1 MRVTNKLNFTNSIQ
15 NTMSGASAL
24 NKLSMQLSSGMKI
37 QDSYEDAS
45 IYIDNTRLEYELKT
59 LEQIKEATSSA
70 KEMTSNSMKA
80 LQDMVKLLENFK
92 VKVTQAA
99 SDSNSQTSREAIA
112 KELEKIKEQIVQ
124 LANTSING
132 QYLFAGAQ
140 LNHKPFD
147 SKGNYFGDK
156 NNVNVVTGAG
166 TESPYN
172 IPGFDLFFKAFA
184 GAQLNH
190 KPFDSKG
197 NYFGDKNN
205 VNVVTGAGTES
216 PYNIPGFD
224 LFFKADGDYQKQITT
239 NESFTDN
246 RYDLNKNPDKKQY
259 LKGNN
264 LWQDLIG
271 LGYVKDKNLEIDKD
285 FDQKDT
291 RLDFPPTTLYVQG
304 VKPDG
309 QSFKSAVLV
318 NPTDK
323 MEDVLEKIGNLYG
336 NTATEKVVDVTINDS
351 GQIQIRDLKEGNNK
365 LDFHAVA
372 YTPQFDDKTEMQEIE
387 TAMQAANPP
396 LSKDD
401 LTNLVMEA
409 AIGNPA
415 RPITDLQSP
424 VQVTI
429 NNQQFEIDLH
439 QTDFIN
445 SKMTDSAGNATN
457 GADYDNTFFEKH
469 GNSVI
474 GNVSQVI
481 QGTNAYATDDTK
493 LSEVMSG
500 NAMDSTLNLTVNS
513 KGGNTYNVTVNLQNS
528 TVSFP
533 DPNNPNQ
540 NITFPITH
548 TNPTTGNNGVVTPP
562 NEITY
567 RQIND
572 IIGMFA
578 SDQVPTQTITPN
590 NGQITNAQYDTLQK
604 LMSDSKSTVNVT
616 MDYRGRISVTDK
628 LSTGTNIGVS
638 LSDSQSGQFPQPP
651 YNHTANQVAGPDM
664 DYRGR
669 ISVTDKLST
678 GTNIGVSLSDSQ
690 SGQFPQPPYNHTA
703 NQVAGPDFS
712 FNANNSLVI
721 DEPNVDVIKDLD
733 LMIEAVLSGNMRAN
747 ADGDNPRN
755 TGMQGALER
764 LDHLSDHINK
774 LNTTMGA
781 YHNNIDNVNMRANAD
796 GDNPRNTGMQGAL
809 ERLDHLSDHINK
821 LNTTMGA
828 YHNNIDNVNTR
839 VTFLGVNVQTLKT
852 KVNDADYGE
861 TLMNLMQTQL
871 AYQASMKA
879 TTTISQLSLLNYM

>member
-172 IPGFDLFFKAFA
+172 IPGFDLFFKA
-184 GAQLNH
+184 
-190 KPFDSKG
+190 
-197 NYFGDKNN
+197 
-205 VNVVTGAGTES
+205 
-216 PYNIPGFD
+216 
-224 LFFKADGDYQKQITT
+224 DGDYQKQITT

-246 RYDLNKNPDKKQY
+246 RHDLSKDPSKKQY
-259 LKGNN
+259 LKGDN

-336 NTATEKVVDVTINDS
+336 NTVTEKVVDVTINDS

-372 YTPQFDDKTEMQEIE
+372 YTPQFDDKTEMQKIE
-387 TAMQAANPP
+387 EAMKAQQPP
-396 LSKDD
+396 MTKDE
-401 LTNLVMEA
+401 LTNAVMQA

-429 NNQQFEIDLH
+429 NNQQFEIYLH

-651 YNHTANQVAGPDM
+651 YNHTANQVAGPD
-664 DYRGR
+664 
-669 ISVTDKLST
+669 
-678 GTNIGVSLSDSQ
+678 
-690 SGQFPQPPYNHTA
+690 
-703 NQVAGPDFS
+703 FS

-733 LMIEAVLSGNMRAN
+733 LMIEAVLSG
-747 ADGDNPRN
+747 
-755 TGMQGALER
+755 
-764 LDHLSDHINK
+764 
-774 LNTTMGA
+774 
-781 YHNNIDNVNMRANAD
+781 NMRANAD

>member
-132 QYLFAGAQ
+132 QYL
-140 LNHKPFD
+140 
-147 SKGNYFGDK
+147 
-156 NNVNVVTGAG
+156 
-166 TESPYN
+166 
-172 IPGFDLFFKAFA
+172 FA

-387 TAMQAANPP
+387 TAMQAAQPP

-429 NNQQFEIDLH
+429 NGQQFEIDLH

-533 DPNNPNQ
+533 DPANPGQ
-540 NITFPITH
+540 TITFPITH

-616 MDYRGRISVTDK
+616 
-628 LSTGTNIGVS
+628 
-638 LSDSQSGQFPQPP
+638 
-651 YNHTANQVAGPDM
+651 M

-781 YHNNIDNVNMRANAD
+781 YHNNIDNVN
-796 GDNPRNTGMQGAL
+796 
-809 ERLDHLSDHINK
+809 
-821 LNTTMGA
+821 
-828 YHNNIDNVNTR
+828 TR

>member
-1 MRVTNKLNFTNSIQ
+1 MRVTNKLNFTNFIQ

-24 NKLSMQLSSGMKI
+24 NKLDMQLSSGMKI

-59 LEQIKEATSSA
+59 LKQIKEATSSA

-172 IPGFDLFFKAFA
+172 IPGFDLFFKA
-184 GAQLNH
+184 
-190 KPFDSKG
+190 
-197 NYFGDKNN
+197 
-205 VNVVTGAGTES
+205 
-216 PYNIPGFD
+216 
-224 LFFKADGDYQKQITT
+224 DGDYQKQITT

-246 RYDLNKNPDKKQY
+246 RYDLSKDPDKKQY

-271 LGYVKDKNLEIDKD
+271 LGYVKDKNLNIDKD
-285 FDQKDT
+285 FEQDDT
-291 RLDFPPTTLYVQG
+291 RLKFPPTTLYVQG

-387 TAMQAANPP
+387 TAMQAAQPP

-401 LTNLVMEA
+401 LTNLVMRA
-409 AIGNPA
+409 AIDNNPA

-424 VQVTI
+424 VQITI

-445 SKMTDSAGNATN
+445 SKMTDTQGNATN

-533 DPNNPNQ
+533 DPANPNQ
-540 NITFPITH
+540 TITFPITH

-628 LSTGTNIGVS
+628 LSTGTNIGIS
-638 LSDSQSGQFPQPP
+638 LSDSQSGHFP
-651 YNHTANQVAGPDM
+651 
-664 DYRGR
+664 
-669 ISVTDKLST
+669 K
-678 GTNIGVSLSDSQ
+678 
-690 SGQFPQPPYNHTA
+690 PPYNHTA

-781 YHNNIDNVNMRANAD
+781 YHNNIDNVN
-796 GDNPRNTGMQGAL
+796 
-809 ERLDHLSDHINK
+809 
-821 LNTTMGA
+821 
-828 YHNNIDNVNTR
+828 TR

-852 KVNDADYGE
+852 KVNDADYSE

>member
-172 IPGFDLFFKAFA
+172 IPGFDLFFKA
-184 GAQLNH
+184 
-190 KPFDSKG
+190 
-197 NYFGDKNN
+197 
-205 VNVVTGAGTES
+205 
-216 PYNIPGFD
+216 
-224 LFFKADGDYQKQITT
+224 DGDYQKQITT

-246 RYDLNKNPDKKQY
+246 RHDLSKDPSKKQY
-259 LKGNN
+259 LKGDN

-372 YTPQFDDKTEMQEIE
+372 YTPQFDDKAEFQKIKE
-387 TAMQAANPP
+387 AMKAQQPP
-396 LSKDD
+396 MTKDE
-401 LTNLVMEA
+401 LTNAVMQA

-651 YNHTANQVAGPDM
+651 YNHTANQVAGPD
-664 DYRGR
+664 
-669 ISVTDKLST
+669 
-678 GTNIGVSLSDSQ
+678 
-690 SGQFPQPPYNHTA
+690 
-703 NQVAGPDFS
+703 FS

-733 LMIEAVLSGNMRAN
+733 LMIEAVLSG
-747 ADGDNPRN
+747 
-755 TGMQGALER
+755 
-764 LDHLSDHINK
+764 
-774 LNTTMGA
+774 
-781 YHNNIDNVNMRANAD
+781 NMRANAD

>member
-172 IPGFDLFFKAFA
+172 IPGFDLFFKA
-184 GAQLNH
+184 
-190 KPFDSKG
+190 
-197 NYFGDKNN
+197 
-205 VNVVTGAGTES
+205 
-216 PYNIPGFD
+216 
-224 LFFKADGDYQKQITT
+224 DGDYQKQITT

-246 RYDLNKNPDKKQY
+246 RHDLSKDPSKKQY
-259 LKGNN
+259 LKGDN

-372 YTPQFDDKTEMQEIE
+372 YTPQFDDKTEMQKIE
-387 TAMQAANPP
+387 EAMKAQQPP
-396 LSKDD
+396 MTKDE
-401 LTNLVMEA
+401 LTNAVMQA

-651 YNHTANQVAGPDM
+651 YTHTAN
-664 DYRGR
+664 
-669 ISVTDKLST
+669 
-678 GTNIGVSLSDSQ
+678 SQ
-690 SGQFPQPPYNHTA
+690 P
-703 NQVAGPDFS
+703 GPDFS
-712 FNANNSLVI
+712 LNANNSLVI

-781 YHNNIDNVNMRANAD
+781 YHNNIDNVN
-796 GDNPRNTGMQGAL
+796 
-809 ERLDHLSDHINK
+809 
-821 LNTTMGA
+821 
-828 YHNNIDNVNTR
+828 TR

-852 KVNDADYGE
+852 KVNDADYAE

>member
-124 LANTSING
+124 LANTSVNG
-132 QYLFAGAQ
+132 QYLF
-140 LNHKPFD
+140 
-147 SKGNYFGDK
+147 S
-156 NNVNVVTGAG
+156 
-166 TESPYN
+166 
-172 IPGFDLFFKAFA
+172 

-246 RYDLNKNPDKKQY
+246 RHDLSKDPSKKQY
-259 LKGNN
+259 LKGDN

-578 SDQVPTQTITPN
+578 SDQVPTQTIAPN
-590 NGQITNAQYDTLQK
+590 NGQINANQYDTLQK

-616 MDYRGRISVTDK
+616 
-628 LSTGTNIGVS
+628 
-638 LSDSQSGQFPQPP
+638 
-651 YNHTANQVAGPDM
+651 M

-781 YHNNIDNVNMRANAD
+781 YHNNIDNVN
-796 GDNPRNTGMQGAL
+796 
-809 ERLDHLSDHINK
+809 
-821 LNTTMGA
+821 
-828 YHNNIDNVNTR
+828 TR

>member
-24 NKLSMQLSSGMKI
+24 NKLDMQLSSGMKI

-45 IYIDNTRLEYELKT
+45 IYIDNTRLEYELET
-59 LEQIKEATSSA
+59 LKQIKEATSSA

-172 IPGFDLFFKAFA
+172 IPGFDLFFKA
-184 GAQLNH
+184 
-190 KPFDSKG
+190 
-197 NYFGDKNN
+197 
-205 VNVVTGAGTES
+205 
-216 PYNIPGFD
+216 
-224 LFFKADGDYQKQITT
+224 DGDYQKQITT

-246 RYDLNKNPDKKQY
+246 RYDLSKDPDKKQY
-259 LKGNN
+259 LKGDN

-271 LGYVKDKNLEIDKD
+271 LGYVKDKNLNIDKD
-285 FDQKDT
+285 FEQDDT
-291 RLDFPPTTLYVQG
+291 RLKFPPTTLYVQG

-372 YTPQFDDKTEMQEIE
+372 YTPQFDDKTEMQKIE
-387 TAMQAANPP
+387 TAMQAAQPP

-409 AIGNPA
+409 AIGNNPA

-424 VQVTI
+424 VQITI

-445 SKMTDSAGNATN
+445 SKMTDTQGGATN

-500 NAMDSTLNLTVNS
+500 NAMDSILNLTVNS

-533 DPNNPNQ
+533 DPANPNQ
-540 NITFPITH
+540 TITFPITH

-578 SDQVPTQTITPN
+578 SDKVPTQTITPN

-628 LSTGTNIGVS
+628 LSTGTNIGIS
-638 LSDSQSGQFPQPP
+638 LSDSQSGHFPQPP
-651 YNHTANQVAGPDM
+651 YNHTA
-664 DYRGR
+664 
-669 ISVTDKLST
+669 S
-678 GTNIGVSLSDSQ
+678 
-690 SGQFPQPPYNHTA
+690 
-703 NQVAGPDFS
+703 QVAGPDFS

-781 YHNNIDNVNMRANAD
+781 YHNNIDNVN
-796 GDNPRNTGMQGAL
+796 
-809 ERLDHLSDHINK
+809 
-821 LNTTMGA
+821 
-828 YHNNIDNVNTR
+828 TR

-852 KVNDADYGE
+852 KVNDADYSE

>member
-24 NKLSMQLSSGMKI
+24 NKLDMQLSSGMKI

-45 IYIDNTRLEYELKT
+45 IYIDNTRLEYELET
-59 LEQIKEATSSA
+59 LKQIKEATSSA

-172 IPGFDLFFKAFA
+172 IPGFDLFFKA
-184 GAQLNH
+184 
-190 KPFDSKG
+190 
-197 NYFGDKNN
+197 
-205 VNVVTGAGTES
+205 
-216 PYNIPGFD
+216 
-224 LFFKADGDYQKQITT
+224 DGDYQKQITT

-246 RYDLNKNPDKKQY
+246 RYDLSKDPDKKQY
-259 LKGNN
+259 LKGDN

-271 LGYVKDKNLEIDKD
+271 LGYVKDKNLNIDKD
-285 FDQKDT
+285 FEQDDT
-291 RLDFPPTTLYVQG
+291 RLKFPPTTLYVQG

-387 TAMQAANPP
+387 TAMQAAQLP

-409 AIGNPA
+409 AIGNNPA

-424 VQVTI
+424 VQITI

-445 SKMTDSAGNATN
+445 SKMTDTQGGATN

-500 NAMDSTLNLTVNS
+500 NAMDSILNLTVNS

-533 DPNNPNQ
+533 DPANPNQ
-540 NITFPITH
+540 IITFPITH

-628 LSTGTNIGVS
+628 LSTGTNIGIS
-638 LSDSQSGQFPQPP
+638 LSDSQSG
-651 YNHTANQVAGPDM
+651 H
-664 DYRGR
+664 
-669 ISVTDKLST
+669 
-678 GTNIGVSLSDSQ
+678 
-690 SGQFPQPPYNHTA
+690 FPQPPYNHTA

-781 YHNNIDNVNMRANAD
+781 YHNNIDNVN
-796 GDNPRNTGMQGAL
+796 
-809 ERLDHLSDHINK
+809 
-821 LNTTMGA
+821 
-828 YHNNIDNVNTR
+828 TR

-852 KVNDADYGE
+852 KVNDADYAE

>member
-124 LANTSING
+124 LANTSVNG
-132 QYLFAGAQ
+132 QYLF
-140 LNHKPFD
+140 
-147 SKGNYFGDK
+147 S
-156 NNVNVVTGAG
+156 
-166 TESPYN
+166 
-172 IPGFDLFFKAFA
+172 

-246 RYDLNKNPDKKQY
+246 RYDLSKDPSKKQY
-259 LKGNN
+259 LKGDN

-271 LGYVKDKNLEIDKD
+271 LGYVKDKNLDIDKD
-285 FDQKDT
+285 FEQDDT

-372 YTPQFDDKTEMQEIE
+372 YTPQFDDKTEMQKIE

-409 AIGNPA
+409 AIGNNPA

-445 SKMTDSAGNATN
+445 SKMTDTQGNATN

-474 GNVSQVI
+474 GNISQVI

-513 KGGNTYNVTVNLQNS
+513 KGGNTYNVSINLQNS

-548 TNPTTGNNGVVTPP
+548 TNPATGNNGVVTPP

-578 SDQVPTQTITPN
+578 SDQIPTQTITPN
-590 NGQITNAQYDTLQK
+590 NGQITANQYDTLQK

-616 MDYRGRISVTDK
+616 
-628 LSTGTNIGVS
+628 
-638 LSDSQSGQFPQPP
+638 
-651 YNHTANQVAGPDM
+651 M

-747 ADGDNPRN
+747 ADADNPRN

-781 YHNNIDNVNMRANAD
+781 H
-796 GDNPRNTGMQGAL
+796 
-809 ERLDHLSDHINK
+809 
-821 LNTTMGA
+821 
-828 YHNNIDNVNTR
+828 HNNIDNVNTR

>member
-172 IPGFDLFFKAFA
+172 IPGFDLFFKA
-184 GAQLNH
+184 
-190 KPFDSKG
+190 
-197 NYFGDKNN
+197 
-205 VNVVTGAGTES
+205 
-216 PYNIPGFD
+216 
-224 LFFKADGDYQKQITT
+224 DGDYQKQITT

-246 RYDLNKNPDKKQY
+246 RHDLIKDPSKKQY
-259 LKGNN
+259 LKGDN

-271 LGYVKDKNLEIDKD
+271 LGYVKDKKLEIDKD
-285 FDQKDT
+285 FDQEDT

-372 YTPQFDDKTEMQEIE
+372 YTPQFDDKAEFQKIE
-387 TAMQAANPP
+387 EAMKAQQPPMTKDELTNAVMQAA
-396 LSKDD
+396 
-401 LTNLVMEA
+401 
-409 AIGNPA
+409 IGNNPA

-429 NNQQFEIDLH
+429 NNQQFTIDLH

-513 KGGNTYNVTVNLQNS
+513 KGGNTYNVTVDLQNS

-533 DPNNPNQ
+533 DPANPNQ

-567 RQIND
+567 RQLND

-578 SDQVPTQTITPN
+578 SDQVSTQTITPN

-651 YNHTANQVAGPDM
+651 YTHTAN
-664 DYRGR
+664 
-669 ISVTDKLST
+669 
-678 GTNIGVSLSDSQ
+678 SQ
-690 SGQFPQPPYNHTA
+690 P
-703 NQVAGPDFS
+703 GPDFS

-781 YHNNIDNVNMRANAD
+781 YHNNIDNVN
-796 GDNPRNTGMQGAL
+796 
-809 ERLDHLSDHINK
+809 
-821 LNTTMGA
+821 
-828 YHNNIDNVNTR
+828 TR

-852 KVNDADYGE
+852 KVNDADYAE

>member
-172 IPGFDLFFKAFA
+172 IPGFDLFFKA
-184 GAQLNH
+184 
-190 KPFDSKG
+190 
-197 NYFGDKNN
+197 
-205 VNVVTGAGTES
+205 
-216 PYNIPGFD
+216 
-224 LFFKADGDYQKQITT
+224 DGDYQKQITT

-246 RYDLNKNPDKKQY
+246 RHDLSKDPSKKQY
-259 LKGNN
+259 LKGDN

-372 YTPQFDDKTEMQEIE
+372 YTPQFDDKTEMEKIKN
-387 TAMQAANPP
+387 AMAANNPAMDM
-396 LSKDD
+396 DD
-401 LTNLVMEA
+401 LTNLVMTEA
-409 AIGNPA
+409 LKRNPPAAGNN
-415 RPITDLQSP
+415 PITDLQSP

-429 NNQQFEIDLH
+429 NNQQFTIDLH

-445 SKMTDSAGNATN
+445 SKMTDTQGNATN

-533 DPNNPNQ
+533 DPANPGQ
-540 NITFPITH
+540 TITFPITH

-590 NGQITNAQYDTLQK
+590 NGQINANQYDTLQK

-651 YNHTANQVAGPDM
+651 YTHTAN
-664 DYRGR
+664 
-669 ISVTDKLST
+669 
-678 GTNIGVSLSDSQ
+678 SQ
-690 SGQFPQPPYNHTA
+690 P
-703 NQVAGPDFS
+703 GPDFS

-747 ADGDNPRN
+747 AD
-755 TGMQGALER
+755 A
-764 LDHLSDHINK
+764 
-774 LNTTMGA
+774 
-781 YHNNIDNVNMRANAD
+781 
-796 GDNPRNTGMQGAL
+796 DNPRNTGMQGAL

>member
-172 IPGFDLFFKAFA
+172 IPGFDLFFKA
-184 GAQLNH
+184 
-190 KPFDSKG
+190 
-197 NYFGDKNN
+197 
-205 VNVVTGAGTES
+205 
-216 PYNIPGFD
+216 
-224 LFFKADGDYQKQITT
+224 DGDYQKQITT

-259 LKGNN
+259 LKGDN

-271 LGYVKDKNLEIDKD
+271 LGYVKDKKLEIDKD

-372 YTPQFDDKTEMQEIE
+372 YTPQFDDKAEFQKIE
-387 TAMQAANPP
+387 EAMKAQQPP
-396 LSKDD
+396 MTKDE
-401 LTNLVMEA
+401 LTNAVMQA

-429 NNQQFEIDLH
+429 NGQQFEIDLH

-651 YNHTANQVAGPDM
+651 YNHTANQVAGPD
-664 DYRGR
+664 
-669 ISVTDKLST
+669 
-678 GTNIGVSLSDSQ
+678 
-690 SGQFPQPPYNHTA
+690 
-703 NQVAGPDFS
+703 FS

-747 ADGDNPRN
+747 AD
-755 TGMQGALER
+755 E
-764 LDHLSDHINK
+764 
-774 LNTTMGA
+774 
-781 YHNNIDNVNMRANAD
+781 
-796 GDNPRNTGMQGAL
+796 DNPRNTGMQGAL

>member
-124 LANTSING
+124 LANTSVNG
-132 QYLFAGAQ
+132 QYLF
-140 LNHKPFD
+140 
-147 SKGNYFGDK
+147 S
-156 NNVNVVTGAG
+156 
-166 TESPYN
+166 
-172 IPGFDLFFKAFA
+172 

-246 RYDLNKNPDKKQY
+246 RYDLSKNPDEKQY
-259 LKGNN
+259 LKGDN

-271 LGYVKDKNLEIDKD
+271 LGYVKDKNLDIDKD
-285 FDQKDT
+285 FEQDDT

-318 NPTDK
+318 GPEDK

-336 NTATEKVVDVTINDS
+336 NTTTEKVVDVTINDS

-372 YTPQFDDKTEMQEIE
+372 YTPQFDDKTEMQNIE
-387 TAMQAANPP
+387 EAMKATNPP
-396 LSKDD
+396 MTKDQ

-409 AIGNPA
+409 AVGNNPQ

-445 SKMTDSAGNATN
+445 SKMTDSQGNATN

-474 GNVSQVI
+474 GNISQVI

-513 KGGNTYNVTVNLQNS
+513 KGGNTYNVSINLQNS

-548 TNPTTGNNGVVTPP
+548 TNPATGNNGVVTPP

-567 RQIND
+567 RQLND

-578 SDQVPTQTITPN
+578 SDQVPTQSIQPN

-616 MDYRGRISVTDK
+616 
-628 LSTGTNIGVS
+628 
-638 LSDSQSGQFPQPP
+638 
-651 YNHTANQVAGPDM
+651 M

-781 YHNNIDNVNMRANAD
+781 YHNNIDNVN
-796 GDNPRNTGMQGAL
+796 
-809 ERLDHLSDHINK
+809 
-821 LNTTMGA
+821 
-828 YHNNIDNVNTR
+828 TR

-852 KVNDADYGE
+852 KVNDADYAE

>member
-172 IPGFDLFFKAFA
+172 IPGFDLFFKA
-184 GAQLNH
+184 
-190 KPFDSKG
+190 
-197 NYFGDKNN
+197 
-205 VNVVTGAGTES
+205 
-216 PYNIPGFD
+216 
-224 LFFKADGDYQKQITT
+224 DGDYQKQITT

-259 LKGNN
+259 LKGDN

-271 LGYVKDKNLEIDKD
+271 LGYVKDKKLEIDKD

-372 YTPQFDDKTEMQEIE
+372 YTPQFDDKTEMQKIE
-387 TAMQAANPP
+387 EEMKKLNPP
-396 LSKDD
+396 MTKDQ
-401 LTNLVMEA
+401 LTNAVMQV

-429 NNQQFEIDLH
+429 NGQQFDIDLH

-445 SKMTDSAGNATN
+445 SKMTDTQGNATN

-500 NAMDSTLNLTVNS
+500 NAMDSTLNLAVNS

-533 DPNNPNQ
+533 DPANPGQ
-540 NITFPITH
+540 TITFPITH

-638 LSDSQSGQFPQPP
+638 LSDSQSGHFPP
-651 YNHTANQVAGPDM
+651 
-664 DYRGR
+664 
-669 ISVTDKLST
+669 
-678 GTNIGVSLSDSQ
+678 
-690 SGQFPQPPYNHTA
+690 PPYNHTA

-781 YHNNIDNVNMRANAD
+781 YHNNIDNVN
-796 GDNPRNTGMQGAL
+796 
-809 ERLDHLSDHINK
+809 
-821 LNTTMGA
+821 
-828 YHNNIDNVNTR
+828 TR

-852 KVNDADYGE
+852 KVNDADYAE

>member
-172 IPGFDLFFKAFA
+172 IPGFDLFFKA
-184 GAQLNH
+184 
-190 KPFDSKG
+190 
-197 NYFGDKNN
+197 
-205 VNVVTGAGTES
+205 
-216 PYNIPGFD
+216 
-224 LFFKADGDYQKQITT
+224 DGDYQKQITT

-246 RYDLNKNPDKKQY
+246 RHDLSKDPSKKQY
-259 LKGNN
+259 LKGDN

-372 YTPQFDDKTEMQEIE
+372 YTPQFDDKAEFQKIE
-387 TAMQAANPP
+387 EAMKAQQPP
-396 LSKDD
+396 MTKDE
-401 LTNLVMEA
+401 LTNAVMQA

-533 DPNNPNQ
+533 DPANPGQ
-540 NITFPITH
+540 TITFPITH

-616 MDYRGRISVTDK
+616 
-628 LSTGTNIGVS
+628 
-638 LSDSQSGQFPQPP
+638 
-651 YNHTANQVAGPDM
+651 M

-781 YHNNIDNVNMRANAD
+781 YHNNIDNVN
-796 GDNPRNTGMQGAL
+796 
-809 ERLDHLSDHINK
+809 
-821 LNTTMGA
+821 
-828 YHNNIDNVNTR
+828 TR

-852 KVNDADYGE
+852 KVNDADYAE

>member
-172 IPGFDLFFKAFA
+172 IPGFDLFFKA
-184 GAQLNH
+184 
-190 KPFDSKG
+190 
-197 NYFGDKNN
+197 
-205 VNVVTGAGTES
+205 
-216 PYNIPGFD
+216 
-224 LFFKADGDYQKQITT
+224 DGDYQKQITT

-246 RYDLNKNPDKKQY
+246 RHDLSKDPSKKQY
-259 LKGNN
+259 LKGDN

-372 YTPQFDDKTEMQEIE
+372 YTPQFDDKTEMQKIE
-387 TAMQAANPP
+387 EAMKAQQPP
-396 LSKDD
+396 MTKDE
-401 LTNLVMEA
+401 LTNAVMQA

-590 NGQITNAQYDTLQK
+590 NGQINANQYDTLQK

-651 YNHTANQVAGPDM
+651 YTHTAN
-664 DYRGR
+664 
-669 ISVTDKLST
+669 
-678 GTNIGVSLSDSQ
+678 SQ
-690 SGQFPQPPYNHTA
+690 P
-703 NQVAGPDFS
+703 GPDFS

-781 YHNNIDNVNMRANAD
+781 YHNNIDNVN
-796 GDNPRNTGMQGAL
+796 
-809 ERLDHLSDHINK
+809 
-821 LNTTMGA
+821 
-828 YHNNIDNVNTR
+828 TR

-852 KVNDADYGE
+852 KVNDADYAE

>member
-172 IPGFDLFFKAFA
+172 IPGFDLFFKA
-184 GAQLNH
+184 
-190 KPFDSKG
+190 
-197 NYFGDKNN
+197 
-205 VNVVTGAGTES
+205 
-216 PYNIPGFD
+216 
-224 LFFKADGDYQKQITT
+224 DGDYQKQITT

-246 RYDLNKNPDKKQY
+246 RHDLSKDPSKKQY
-259 LKGNN
+259 LKGDN

-271 LGYVKDKNLEIDKD
+271 LGYVKDKKLEIDKD

-372 YTPQFDDKTEMQEIE
+372 YTPQFDNKTEMQEIE
-387 TAMQAANPP
+387 TAMKAANPP

-424 VQVTI
+424 VQITI
-429 NNQQFEIDLH
+429 NGQQFDIDLH
-439 QTDFIN
+439 QTDFIS
-445 SKMTDSAGNATN
+445 SKMTGTQGNATN

-533 DPNNPNQ
+533 DPANPGQ
-540 NITFPITH
+540 TITFPITH

-638 LSDSQSGQFPQPP
+638 LSDSQSG
-651 YNHTANQVAGPDM
+651 H
-664 DYRGR
+664 
-669 ISVTDKLST
+669 
-678 GTNIGVSLSDSQ
+678 
-690 SGQFPQPPYNHTA
+690 FPQPPYNHTA

-733 LMIEAVLSGNMRAN
+733 LMIEAVLSG
-747 ADGDNPRN
+747 
-755 TGMQGALER
+755 
-764 LDHLSDHINK
+764 
-774 LNTTMGA
+774 
-781 YHNNIDNVNMRANAD
+781 NMRANAD

>member
-124 LANTSING
+124 LANTSVNG
-132 QYLFAGAQ
+132 QYLF
-140 LNHKPFD
+140 
-147 SKGNYFGDK
+147 S
-156 NNVNVVTGAG
+156 
-166 TESPYN
+166 
-172 IPGFDLFFKAFA
+172 

-246 RYDLNKNPDKKQY
+246 RYDLSKDPSKKQY
-259 LKGNN
+259 LKGDN

-271 LGYVKDKNLEIDKD
+271 LGYVKDKNLDIDKD
-285 FDQKDT
+285 FEQDDT

-372 YTPQFDDKTEMQEIE
+372 YTPQFDDKTEMQNIE
-387 TAMQAANPP
+387 EAMKATNPP
-396 LSKDD
+396 MTKDQ
-401 LTNLVMEA
+401 LTNLVMGA
-409 AIGNPA
+409 AVGNNPQ

-445 SKMTDSAGNATN
+445 SKMTDSQGNATN

-474 GNVSQVI
+474 GNISQVI

-513 KGGNTYNVTVNLQNS
+513 KGGNTYNVSINLQNS

-548 TNPTTGNNGVVTPP
+548 TNPATGNNGVVTPP

-578 SDQVPTQTITPN
+578 SDQIPTQTITPN
-590 NGQITNAQYDTLQK
+590 NGQITANQYDTLQK

-616 MDYRGRISVTDK
+616 
-628 LSTGTNIGVS
+628 
-638 LSDSQSGQFPQPP
+638 
-651 YNHTANQVAGPDM
+651 M

-747 ADGDNPRN
+747 AD
-755 TGMQGALER
+755 A
-764 LDHLSDHINK
+764 
-774 LNTTMGA
+774 
-781 YHNNIDNVNMRANAD
+781 
-796 GDNPRNTGMQGAL
+796 DNPRNTGMQGAL

>member
-124 LANTSING
+124 LANTSVNG
-132 QYLFAGAQ
+132 QYLF
-140 LNHKPFD
+140 
-147 SKGNYFGDK
+147 S
-156 NNVNVVTGAG
+156 
-166 TESPYN
+166 
-172 IPGFDLFFKAFA
+172 

-246 RYDLNKNPDKKQY
+246 RHDLSKDPSKKQY
-259 LKGNN
+259 LKGDN

-271 LGYVKDKNLEIDKD
+271 LGYVKDKNLDIDKD
-285 FDQKDT
+285 FEQDDT

-372 YTPQFDDKTEMQEIE
+372 YTPQFDDKMEMQNIE
-387 TAMQAANPP
+387 EAMKATNPP
-396 LSKDD
+396 MTKDQ

-409 AIGNPA
+409 AVGNNPQ

-424 VQVTI
+424 VRVTI

-445 SKMTDSAGNATN
+445 SKMTDSQGNATN

-474 GNVSQVI
+474 GNISQVI

-513 KGGNTYNVTVNLQNS
+513 KGGNTYNVSINLQNS

-548 TNPTTGNNGVVTPP
+548 TNPATGNNGVVTPP

-578 SDQVPTQTITPN
+578 SDQIPTQTITPN
-590 NGQITNAQYDTLQK
+590 NGQITANQYDTLQK

-616 MDYRGRISVTDK
+616 
-628 LSTGTNIGVS
+628 
-638 LSDSQSGQFPQPP
+638 
-651 YNHTANQVAGPDM
+651 M

-747 ADGDNPRN
+747 AD
-755 TGMQGALER
+755 A
-764 LDHLSDHINK
+764 
-774 LNTTMGA
+774 
-781 YHNNIDNVNMRANAD
+781 
-796 GDNPRNTGMQGAL
+796 DNPRNTGMQGAL

>member
-172 IPGFDLFFKAFA
+172 IPGFDLFFKA
-184 GAQLNH
+184 
-190 KPFDSKG
+190 
-197 NYFGDKNN
+197 
-205 VNVVTGAGTES
+205 
-216 PYNIPGFD
+216 
-224 LFFKADGDYQKQITT
+224 DGDYQKQITT

-246 RYDLNKNPDKKQY
+246 RHDLSKDPSKKQY
-259 LKGNN
+259 LKGDN

-271 LGYVKDKNLEIDKD
+271 LGYVKDKNLDIDKD
-285 FDQKDT
+285 FEQDDT
-291 RLDFPPTTLYVQG
+291 RLKFPPTTLYVQG

-372 YTPQFDDKTEMQEIE
+372 YTPQFDDKAEFQKIE
-387 TAMQAANPP
+387 EAMKAQQPP
-396 LSKDD
+396 MTKDE
-401 LTNLVMEA
+401 LTNAVMQA

-500 NAMDSTLNLTVNS
+500 NAMDSTLNLIVNS

-533 DPNNPNQ
+533 DPANPGQ
-540 NITFPITH
+540 TITFPITH

-616 MDYRGRISVTDK
+616 
-628 LSTGTNIGVS
+628 
-638 LSDSQSGQFPQPP
+638 
-651 YNHTANQVAGPDM
+651 M

-781 YHNNIDNVNMRANAD
+781 YHNNIDNVN
-796 GDNPRNTGMQGAL
+796 
-809 ERLDHLSDHINK
+809 
-821 LNTTMGA
+821 
-828 YHNNIDNVNTR
+828 TR
-839 VTFLGVNVQTLKT
+839 VTFLGINVQTLKT